1 MIELPR
7 IINYKKA
14 KEGKYNIVVS
24 DANLSDDAILK
35 LESGFPVNVNVEIVD
50 ENKITLKQRK
60 KIFALLNDIYL
71 FTGQPQEDLRQQFQ
85 FYLEMIKGYE
95 PISLTDTTRR
105 IASELIEVIIA
116 WVFQHDIPLNYKTS
130 DLMKQDQTFL
140 YLATVHRK
148 CVICGKN
155 FSDLAHRYAVGRG
168 RNRNEID
175 HYGNEVL
182 ALCRRHH
189 QTQHDMGIQ
198 SFNAKYHLENSW
210 VPVNAR
216 LNKMLKGEKTD

>member
-1 MIELPR
+1 MTKVTR
-7 IINYKKA
+7 YKQSN
-14 KEGKYNIVVS
+14 GRYSVVVENV
-24 DANLSDDAILK
+24 DLTDDALLLLDNGYPLDVN
-35 LESGFPVNVNVEIVD
+35 LEVIDGK
-50 ENKITLKQRK
+50 KITIQQRK

-116 WVFQHDIPLNYKTS
+116 WVFQNDIPLNYKTS

-148 CVICGKN
+148 CVICGKPN
-155 FSDLAHRYAVGRG
+155 SELAHYHAVGRG
-168 RNRNEID
+168 RNRRKID
-175 HYGNEVL
+175 HTDNKVL
-182 ALCRRHH
+182 ALCREHH
-189 QTQHDMGIQ
+189 KTQHNMGMD
-198 SFNAKYHLENSW
+198 SFNAKYHLKDSW
-210 VPVNAR
+210 VSVDSR
-216 LNKMLKGEKTD
+216 LNKMLKGGTNGIK

>member
-1 MIELPR
+1 MSKVTR
-7 IINYKKA
+7 YKQSN
-14 KEGKYNIVVS
+14 GRYSVVVENV
-24 DANLSDDAILK
+24 DLTDDDL
-35 LESGFPVNVNVEIVD
+35 LLLDNGYPLDVNVEIQD
-50 ENKITLKQRK
+50 GKKITVKQRK
-60 KIFALLNDIYL
+60 KIFALVNDIEAH
-71 FTGQPQEDLRQQFQ
+71 TGQPRDWLREMFQ
-85 FYLEMIKGYE
+85 DFVVVLNGYSKRF
-95 PISLTDTTRR
+95 SLSDCTRKQ
-105 IASELIEVIIA
+105 AGELIDVILEWI
-116 WVFQHDIPLNYKTS
+116 FINDIPLNYKTS

-168 RNRNEID
+168 RNRKEID

-198 SFNAKYHLENSW
+198 SFNEKYHLENSW
-210 VPVNAR
+210 IPVNKR
-216 LNKMLKGEKTD
+216 LNEMLKGRK

>member
-1 MIELPR
+1 MPKITR
-7 IINYKKA
+7 YKQSNGRYSVVV
-14 KEGKYNIVVS
+14 EGV
-24 DANLSDDAILK
+24 DLTDDAL
-35 LESGFPVNVNVEIVD
+35 LLLDNGYPLDVNFEVID
-50 ENKITLKQRK
+50 GKKITVQQRK

-130 DLMKQDQTFL
+130 DLMKEDNYFI
-140 YLATVHRK
+140 YLSTINRT
-148 CVICGKN
+148 CVICGKKHA
-155 FSDLAHRYAVGRG
+155 DLAHRYAVGRG
-168 RNRNEID
+168 RNRNTID

-198 SFNAKYHLENSW
+198 SFNEKYHLENSW
-210 VPVNAR
+210 IPVNKR
-216 LNKMLKGEKTD
+216 LNEMLKGRK

>member
-1 MIELPR
+1 MMYIDKYKNNNNSFDVVVRNVALDSDSLRMIDNGYPLDVNLEV
-7 IINYKKA
+7 ID
-14 KEGKYNIVVS
+14 GK
-24 DANLSDDAILK
+24 
-35 LESGFPVNVNVEIVD
+35 
-50 ENKITLKQRK
+50 KITIQQRK

-95 PISLTDTTRR
+95 RISLTNTTRH
-105 IASELIEVIIA
+105 IASELIDTIIA
-116 WVFQHDIPLNYKTS
+116 WVFQNDIPLNYKTS

-148 CVICGKN
+148 CVICGKSS
-155 FSDLAHRYAVGRG
+155 SDLAHRYAVGRG

-189 QTQHDMGIQ
+189 NEQHQIGIDT
-198 SFNAKYHLENSW
+198 FNEKYHLENSW
-210 VPVNAR
+210 VKVDDR

>member
-7 IINYKKA
+7 IINYKKT
-14 KEGKYNIVVS
+14 KEDKYNIVVS
-24 DANLSDDAILK
+24 DANLSNDAILK

-85 FYLEMIKGYE
+85 FYLETIKGYE

-105 IASELIEVIIA
+105 IASELIEVIMA
-116 WVFQHDIPLNYKTS
+116 WVFQNDIPLNYKTS
-130 DLMKQDQTFL
+130 DLMKNDQTFL

-148 CVICGKN
+148 CVICGK
-155 FSDLAHRYAVGRG
+155 
-168 RNRNEID
+168 
-175 HYGNEVL
+175 YG
-182 ALCRRHH
+182 
-189 QTQHDMGIQ
+189 
-198 SFNAKYHLENSW
+198 
-210 VPVNAR
+210 
-216 LNKMLKGEKTD
+216 

>member
-1 MIELPR
+1 MSKVTR
-7 IINYKKA
+7 YKQSNGRYSVVV
-14 KEGKYNIVVS
+14 EGV
-24 DANLSDDAILK
+24 DLTDDALLLLDNGYPLDVN
-35 LESGFPVNVNVEIVD
+35 LEVIDGK
-50 ENKITLKQRK
+50 KITIKQRK

-95 PISLTDTTRR
+95 RISLTDTTRR
-105 IASELIEVIIA
+105 IASELIEVILA
-116 WVFQHDIPLNYKTS
+116 WTFEHDIPLNYKTS

-198 SFNAKYHLENSW
+198 SFNEKYHLENSW
-210 VPVNAR
+210 IPVNKR
-216 LNKMLKGEKTD
+216 LNEMLKGRK